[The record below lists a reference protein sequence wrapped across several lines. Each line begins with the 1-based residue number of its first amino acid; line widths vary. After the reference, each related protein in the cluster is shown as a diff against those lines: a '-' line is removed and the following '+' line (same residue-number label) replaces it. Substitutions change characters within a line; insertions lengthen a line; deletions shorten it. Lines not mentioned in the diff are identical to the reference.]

1 MNNSIEELHRKTE
14 ANLQAER
21 TALGEQ
27 MRRDREKERAKLYD
41 SADELEL
48 SDIELIDIVV
58 EAGYTRKQ
66 AIARLARFNSAAA
79 IGETMP

>member
-1 MNNSIEELHRKTE
+1 MNNSIEELHRKIE

-21 TALGEQ
+21 AALGEQ
-27 MRRDREKERAKLYD
+27 MRREREKERATLYD
-41 SADELEL
+41 AADDLEL

-66 AIARLARFNSAAA
+66 AIARLTRFNAALVMD
-79 IGETMP
+79 GV